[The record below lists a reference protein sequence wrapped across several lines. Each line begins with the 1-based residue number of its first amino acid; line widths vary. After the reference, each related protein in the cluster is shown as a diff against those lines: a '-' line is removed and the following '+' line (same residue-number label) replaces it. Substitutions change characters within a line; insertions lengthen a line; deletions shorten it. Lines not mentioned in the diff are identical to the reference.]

1 VTAPTLA
8 AVYWPVDSA
17 FVLQWTVRKEAG
29 THRGVADMSTW
40 TRLEYDNCPSCGAA
54 ALIETERMTTGP
66 DSEPRVRITRIECTY
81 EECLHFF
88 TALQPI

>member
-1 VTAPTLA
+1 
-8 AVYWPVDSA
+8 
-17 FVLQWTVRKEAG
+17 
-29 THRGVADMSTW
+29 MSTG

-54 ALIETERMTTGP
+54 ALIETERLTTGP
-66 DSEPRVRITRIECTY
+66 HSEPRVRITRVECTY

>member
-1 VTAPTLA
+1 VRARTLTAVHSL
-8 AVYWPVDSA
+8 VDRA
-17 FVLQWTVRKEAG
+17 FALRWLLRKEADTRG
-29 THRGVADMSTW
+29 GVADMSTE

-54 ALIETERMTTGP
+54 ALIETERLTTGP
-66 DSEPRVRITRIECTY
+66 DAELQVRITRIECTY

>member
-1 VTAPTLA
+1 
-8 AVYWPVDSA
+8 
-17 FVLQWTVRKEAG
+17 
-29 THRGVADMSTW
+29 MSTE

-54 ALIETERMTTGP
+54 ALIETERLTTGP
-66 DSEPRVRITRIECTY
+66 HGELQVRITRIECTY

>member
-8 AVYWPVDSA
+8 AVFWSA
-17 FVLQWTVRKEAG
+17 DTALALQYPVRKEAG
-29 THRGVADMSTW
+29 TPRGVADMSTGI
-40 TRLEYDNCPSCGAA
+40 RLEYDNCPSCGAA
-54 ALIETERMTTGP
+54 ALIETERFTTGP
-66 DSEPRVRITRIECTY
+66 HSELRVRITRIECTY